1 MKRIYG
7 ITAAVAGLTL
17 ALTACGSSGSS
28 SKTTAASAGATTTAA
43 SAGATTTAPTSAGTA
58 PASGGS
64 IVVGSAQF
72 PESELL
78 ANIYADALKA
88 KGVKAS
94 THLDIGARPVYL
106 KALSEGSISMFPEY
120 TGSLLSF
127 EGYKGTAKTPAAVY
141 TALKAVLPAGT
152 TVLKY
157 AAAQDSDTITVTAA
171 TASKY
176 HLTSIADLKS
186 VASKLTLGAPAQ
198 FQTRPDGIPSL
209 KSVYGVV
216 FGRFTKLGESGAI
229 TVTAL
234 KNGTIDAGDIYS
246 TDSSIVKNKFV
257 PLKDPKS
264 MFAAQ
269 NIVPLITKTKVTPT
283 VTSTV
288 NAVSAK
294 LGTATLA
301 GLVAKVSN
309 GNSNTIAESWLK
321 SAGLA

>member
-1 MKRIYG
+1 MKRSYS
-7 ITAAVAGLTL
+7 ITGAIAGLAL

-28 SKTTAASAGATTTAA
+28 GKTTAPSAGATTT
-43 SAGATTTAPTSAGTA
+43 TATSASGTVA
-58 PASGGS
+58 VSGGS

-127 EGYKGTAKTPAAVY
+127 QGYKGAAKTPTAVDA
-141 TALKAVLPAGT
+141 ALKKVLPAGT

-157 AAAQDSDTITVTAA
+157 ASAQDSDTITVTAA

-186 VASKLTLGAPAQ
+186 VAGKLTLGAPAQ

-246 TDSSIVKNKFV
+246 TDSSIIKNKFV
-257 PLKDPKS
+257 SLKDPKS

-269 NIVPLITKTKVTPT
+269 NIVPLITKSKVTST
-283 VTSTV
+283 VTATV

-294 LGTATLA
+294 LDTATLA

-309 GNSNTIAESWLK
+309 GNSNTVAESWLK
-321 SAGLA
+321 TAGLA